1 MSAFVVAALIM
12 LCGVAFGVILTWF
25 YMKGRVE
32 FWQER
37 FTMERRLKENL
48 LAQNIEISGN
58 HLRIINDLSG
68 LIQGKK

>member
-25 YMKGRVE
+25 YMNGRVE